1 MVVRRIIIG
10 SAAEYEKWVRS
21 KILLWENVC
30 EIVNQCFPKGR
41 SGIQLFCIHGALLF
55 LCAALPFLIPNFRKA
70 VWGLVRIS
78 INRIEMEEL

>member
-21 KILLWENVC
+21 KILLWENIC

-41 SGIQLFCIHGALLF
+41 RGIQLFGIYGAYAPLYHF
-55 LCAALPFLIPNFRKA
+55 SFLIPNFRKA